1 MAASDSTRSTVTLT
15 ALMSVNGLPLIGP
28 PVGKMAASA
37 TISGGRVR
45 GGDVDAPLADG
56 GANEAGAVAVEALD
70 ADDGATGAYA
80 AAGSTNVEGVALLLG
95 TETAGDVETV
105 YIPPG
110 GKVSSSA

>member
-1 MAASDSTRSTVTLT
+1 M
-15 ALMSVNGLPLIGP
+15 
-28 PVGKMAASA
+28 
-37 TISGGRVR
+37 R

-70 ADDGATGAYA
+70 ADDGATGVYA
-80 AAGSTNVEGVALLLG
+80 AAGCTNVEGVELLG
-95 TETAGDVETV
+95 TEAAGDVETV